1 MLSMPQFKSE
11 LKKDI
16 IVLFAEV
23 SGPSGS
29 RFIKMLLDTGA
40 TYTTIPYEAAVA
52 IGCDPSV
59 SERRVEF
66 ITASGIE
73 YAPITNVKSIK
84 AFGFENKNFDIV
96 CHNLP
101 PQSSVEGLL
110 GLNFLTQFNV
120 FLKFLEDTLEV
131 TK

>member
-1 MLSMPQFKSE
+1 MSHFKSK

-16 IVLFAEV
+16 IVLFAEI

-40 TYTTIPYEAAVA
+40 TFTTIPYEAAIA
-52 IGCDPSV
+52 IGYDPSK
-59 SERRVEF
+59 SRERVEF

-73 YAPITNVKSIK
+73 YEPIINVKSIK
-84 AFGFENKNFDIV
+84 ALGFENKNFDIV

-131 TK
+131 TR